1 MKNMCLF
8 ERFSK
13 MGIGFFFLFIS
24 IGSMLSGIT
33 VFPIFGFIFAVPF
46 LLISLYFFRV
56 HLNKDCQIDRSVD
69 RG

>member
-1 MKNMCLF
+1 MKNICLF

-13 MGIGFFFLFIS
+13 MGIGFFFLLIS
-24 IGSMLSGIT
+24 IGFMLSGIT

-56 HLNKDCQIDRSVD
+56 HLNKDCQIEGSID
-69 RG
+69 

>member
-24 IGSMLSGIT
+24 IGCMLSGIT

-46 LLISLYFFRV
+46 LFISLYFFRV

>member
-24 IGSMLSGIT
+24 IGFMLSGIT
-33 VFPIFGFIFAVPF
+33 VFPIFGFILAVPF

-56 HLNKDCQIDRSVD
+56 HLNKDCQIDGSVD
-69 RG
+69 